1 MDYKKVE
8 SKDSMWKPAPIMGR
22 EILTQ
27 AVPTFSYNQPTITSQ
42 LKGTQQLQSNLVL
55 PSHFNNKPLNL
66 DLNLVTGQ
74 NTHFVQKYEEDTA

>member
-1 MDYKKVE
+1 MNEPAVEDNPFVSLVSHHDLIDYKKVE

-42 LKGTQQLQSNLVL
+42 LKGTQ
-55 PSHFNNKPLNL
+55 
-66 DLNLVTGQ
+66 
-74 NTHFVQKYEEDTA
+74 

>member
-27 AVPTFSYNQPTITSQ
+27 AVPTFSYNQPTITS
-42 LKGTQQLQSNLVL
+42 
-55 PSHFNNKPLNL
+55 
-66 DLNLVTGQ
+66 
-74 NTHFVQKYEEDTA
+74 